1 MPCYFCGGG
10 DRWIK
15 TCLASDGSRI
25 RVCDPCWEVRVSEL
39 LIVPGDDVVSARCDL
54 CDCYGNPREFVEV
67 KPGGR
72 KDAYAGTCEAWA
84 EEGLRDAAEGAA

>member
-1 MPCYFCGGG
+1 MPCYSCGGG

-39 LIVPGDDVVSARCDL
+39 LIIPGDDVVSARCDL
-54 CDCYGNPREFVEV
+54 CGC
-67 KPGGR
+67 
-72 KDAYAGTCEAWA
+72 
-84 EEGLRDAAEGAA
+84 